1 MCSCPL
7 KSKVNNYFQL
17 SICHKSILWSGTPSL
32 QTGSYVQNKC
42 FINFAGSLWQR
53 RTLENWAI
61 ICMSTVIQGT
71 VTQALETH
79 PEQIT
84 LEDDSSYVATCRLT
98 VYQDLKTHST
108 ILVKHPYS
116 LAVKAYLQE
125 RWRKVSVDGNW
136 FKWQGNEFSDI
147 KSVVRYLL

>member
-1 MCSCPL
+1 MGITCVEQSQRIIFN
-7 KSKVNNYFQL
+7 VE
-17 SICHKSILWSGTPSL
+17 WT
-32 QTGSYVQNKC
+32 
-42 FINFAGSLWQR
+42 GSLWQR

-125 RWRKVSVDGNW
+125 R
-136 FKWQGNEFSDI
+136 
-147 KSVVRYLL
+147 